1 MLISFEVLYCA
12 VELIE
17 YRLQS
22 GLFADE
28 VLVLRE
34 GFQGDVVCK
43 DGELAS
49 CNHGSEVLQCIHNSQ
64 SSFPKVE

>member
-1 MLISFEVLYCA
+1 MLICFEVLYCA
-12 VELIE
+12 VKLIE

-22 GLFADE
+22 GLFSNE
-28 VLVLRE
+28 VLVLRQ

-49 CNHGSEVLQCIHNSQ
+49 HNHGSEVLQCIHNSQ
-64 SSFPKVE
+64 SSLLKVE